1 MADVAIVTYGS
12 FGDFGGLL
20 YKDKQEV
27 LFPLGHPAH
36 NETGVNDGVPT
47 FQGIEWTLSD
57 ASWYRSI
64 ACEDKRNASVTSTTY
79 SLDIELLLW
88 QNTFCQIYYMQS

>member
-1 MADVAIVTYGS
+1 MNVYFERDISILFHAHTTGIDLALIAMADVAIVTYGS

-47 FQGIEWTLSD
+47 FQGIEWTLT
-57 ASWYRSI
+57 AS
-64 ACEDKRNASVTSTTY
+64 
-79 SLDIELLLW
+79 
-88 QNTFCQIYYMQS
+88 